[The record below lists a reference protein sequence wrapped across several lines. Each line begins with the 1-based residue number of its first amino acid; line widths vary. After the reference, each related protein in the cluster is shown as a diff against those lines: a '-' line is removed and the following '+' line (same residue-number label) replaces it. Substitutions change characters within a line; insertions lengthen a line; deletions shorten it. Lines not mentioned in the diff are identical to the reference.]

1 MATETYKTELK
12 TGALSMNLN
21 RVKRMVPA
29 QVGDRT
35 AYEVDR
41 DGKWKI
47 TWGTP
52 ITINDLK
59 FFFAPIPNAKG
70 VSIQAYSLDSLKL
83 FRSQQISLSFK
94 EVYLN
99 CATEADF
106 IKTVM
111 PMIVRIDKALR
122 EPKSDGFWRDF
133 LQNEYLA
140 AIIECG
146 ARNEKER
153 RLLKKFAIK
162 ETRNKIKKEHKD
174 EN

>member
-1 MATETYKTELK
+1 
-12 TGALSMNLN
+12 MNLK
-21 RVKRMVPA
+21 RVKRMVPV

-35 AYEVDR
+35 SYEVDR

-52 ITINDLK
+52 ITINDFK
-59 FFFAPIPNAKG
+59 FFFAPIPNAKEI
-70 VSIQAYSLDSLKL
+70 SIQAYSLDSLKL

-94 EVYLN
+94 EAYLN

-140 AIIECG
+140 ALIECG

-153 RLLKKFAIK
+153 RLLKEFAIK
-162 ETRNKIKKEHKD
+162 ELRHKKHV

>member
-1 MATETYKTELK
+1 
-12 TGALSMNLN
+12 MNLK
-21 RVKRMVPA
+21 RVKRMVPI
-29 QVGDRT
+29 QVGERT

-41 DGKWKI
+41 DGKWLI
-47 TWGTP
+47 SWGVP
-52 ITINDLK
+52 ITINGFD
-59 FFFAPIPNAKG
+59 FFFVPIPNAKG
-70 VSIQAYSLDSLKL
+70 VVIQAYSLDSLKL
-83 FRSQQISLSFK
+83 FTSQQISFK
-94 EVYLN
+94 VAHLN

-122 EPKSDGFWRDF
+122 EPKSDNFWRDF

-153 RLLKKFAIK
+153 RLLKKFDNK
-162 ETRNKIKKEHKD
+162 EN
-174 EN
+174 